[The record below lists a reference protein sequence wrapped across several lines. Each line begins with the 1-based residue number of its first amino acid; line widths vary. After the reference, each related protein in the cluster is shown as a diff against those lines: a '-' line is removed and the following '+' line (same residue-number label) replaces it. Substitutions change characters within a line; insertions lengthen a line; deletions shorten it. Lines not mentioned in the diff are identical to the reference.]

1 MSIWQFQF
9 INQFEANIPFLYAQ
23 KTSRKLW
30 ICHVCRGYKKGT
42 FSCNG
47 LIVIDKISQF
57 IDLVF
62 RSSHQRCSEEKVFL
76 EISQNSQKNTY
87 VRVSFLIKLQASGI
101 FIKKEAFAQ
110 MFSGEFCE
118 IFKNSFFKELLPWL
132 LFEYVFLAVFPN
144 LEIPYPVNKYTK
156 STTETLLWNLLKV
169 NSRDWVS
176 LLTTSNMSKNFFQ
189 VFFWCIKNMS
199 LFSVKL

>member
-9 INQFEANIPFLYAQ
+9 INQFEAHIPFLYAQ

-76 EISQNSQKNTY
+76 EISQNSQKNTCQ
-87 VRVSFLIKLQASGI
+87 FLFFNKVAGV
-101 FIKKEAFAQ
+101 KKETLAQ
-110 MFSGEFCE
+110 VFSCDFCE
-118 IFKNSFFKELLPWL
+118 I
-132 LFEYVFLAVFPN
+132 
-144 LEIPYPVNKYTK
+144 
-156 STTETLLWNLLKV
+156 
-169 NSRDWVS
+169 
-176 LLTTSNMSKNFFQ
+176 SKNTFSYRTPL
-189 VFFWCIKNMS
+189 VAASGYSDILATS
-199 LFSVKL
+199 LDLV